1 MTNSSRLERR
11 YRSLLALYPK
21 AFRREHEQEILSVL
35 MAAAAEGQTRPRLA
49 ESADLVRSA
58 IFMRLR
64 QTKVPTS
71 WEYRHARLMLPIRVV
86 TGVWFVFLTAMLYGY
101 GRGGWWGALLVPA
114 ATLHFYIAYRLIHRP
129 AQPARPRATRT
140 ALTTRSRG
148 RAHAPVPRRR

>member
-35 MAAAAEGQTRPRLA
+35 MAAAPEGQKRPRLA
-49 ESADLVRSA
+49 ESADLVRNA

-71 WEYRHARLMLPIRVV
+71 WEYRHARLMLPVRIV
-86 TGVWFVFLTAMLYGY
+86 TGVWLVFLTVILYGYGY

-114 ATLHFYIAYRLIHRP
+114 ATLNFYIAYRLIRRP
-129 AQPARPRATRT
+129 EQAPGPTPRQR
-140 ALTTRSRG
+140 L
-148 RAHAPVPRRR
+148 

>member
-35 MAAAAEGQTRPRLA
+35 MAAAPESQKRPRLA

-64 QTKVPTS
+64 QTKVPTP
-71 WEYRHARLMLPIRVV
+71 WEYRHARLMLPVRVV
-86 TGVWFVFLTAMLYGY
+86 TAVWLVFLTAILYGS

-114 ATLHFYIAYRLIHRP
+114 ATLHLYIVYRLIHRP
-129 AQPARPRATRT
+129 DQAPDPARRERP
-140 ALTTRSRG
+140 
-148 RAHAPVPRRR
+148 

>member
-1 MTNSSRLERR
+1 MTESSRLERR
-11 YRSLLALYPK
+11 YRSLLALYPQ

-35 MAAAAEGQTRPRLA
+35 MAAAPEGQKRPRLG

-71 WEYRHARLMLPIRVV
+71 LEYSHARLMLPVRIV
-86 TGVWFVFLTAMLYGY
+86 TGVWLIFLTAVLYGY

-114 ATLHFYIAYRLIHRP
+114 ATLHLYIAYRLIRP
-129 AQPARPRATRT
+129 P
-140 ALTTRSRG
+140 
-148 RAHAPVPRRR
+148 AHAPRPQRRERR